1 MNISELVS
9 FFLLFIKFIN
19 TYFGKK
25 NVQLEAVVE
34 CMAAGT
40 IMLAHNSAGPKMDI
54 VVPYKGEKTGF
65 LAETDD
71 EYAEWLF
78 TIFTMSQ
85 KRKSAIRDAAREHV
99 RKFSQENFNISFM
112 EAFKNFCYDK
122 FVSSR
127 IKVD

>member
-1 MNISELVS
+1 
-9 FFLLFIKFIN
+9 
-19 TYFGKK
+19 
-25 NVQLEAVVE
+25 
-34 CMAAGT
+34 MAAGT

-85 KRKSAIRDAAREHV
+85 KRKAAIRDAAREHV
-99 RKFSQENFNISFM
+99 KKFSQENFNINFM

-122 FVSSR
+122 FISNR